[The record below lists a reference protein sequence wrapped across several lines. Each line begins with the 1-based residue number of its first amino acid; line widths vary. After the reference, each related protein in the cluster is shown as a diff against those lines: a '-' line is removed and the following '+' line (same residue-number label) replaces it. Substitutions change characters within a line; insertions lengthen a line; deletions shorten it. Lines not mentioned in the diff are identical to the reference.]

1 MQDIPLEA
9 FPDYGPL
16 LGHRDLGYVVLK
28 RVFDVLLACLLLV
41 SLMIAMLLI
50 ALAIKL
56 DSPGTVL
63 YYQNRV
69 GYRGRSFGMLKFRTM
84 RPERRRQTI
93 PIDFPNRRRALKV
106 ANDPRITRV
115 GRILRR
121 TSLDE
126 LPQLLNI
133 LCGEMSFVGP
143 RPELPEL
150 VARYRAQD
158 FIRHTV
164 VPGLTGWWQVN
175 GRCRREDACDPDSDL
190 DGKLEDDMYYLLH
203 RSLTFDAAVLVR
215 TIPVVVSGRGAA

>member
-1 MQDIPLEA
+1 MQSIPIEA
-9 FPDYGPL
+9 FPDYAPL
-16 LGHRDLGYVVLK
+16 LGGRDLGYVVLK

-41 SLMIAMLLI
+41 CLMIAMLLI

-69 GYRGRSFGMLKFRTM
+69 GYRGRSFAMLKFRTM
-84 RPERRRQTI
+84 RPERRRQSM
-93 PIDFPNRRRALKV
+93 PIDFLDRRRALKV

-126 LPQLLNI
+126 LPQLVNI
-133 LCGEMSFVGP
+133 LCGQMSFVGP

-175 GRCRREDACDPDSDL
+175 GRCLRKDACDPDSDL